1 MSTSSNSTKLK
12 FVRINDDKQ
21 PIEKW
26 KDNIN
31 LSDNY
36 TELRGASLV
45 IPKGIVI
52 IDFDGDNINKSGVS
66 KDDGIA
72 NYILKEYKPY
82 WVKSRKNHIHLYFKI
97 PEGLDIKNWA
107 DYMTLGGFQVDYRV
121 NGGLAVIK
129 VANKVRECPCEL
141 TYDVLEQLPIL
152 PKICYPLY
160 SNENKNNSLIDM
172 ADGDGRDNSIF
183 NHIGIAK
190 GKHPTIDLK
199 EPILFINNFIFKEPL
214 QEYIVLDKI
223 KRAED
228 NYKNSPNSF
237 QYFKNLDN
245 FVQENKTKELKLICF
260 DDVKTEQPK
269 WIWYPYLPLGTIVLL
284 VGDPGIGKTYI
295 ALWIASILSNGGKF
309 PFDTN
314 NQNEDFGPSNV
325 IFQNGEDGV
334 SYTLKQRLELLKAD
348 FKHIFMIDESDNMFR
363 LDDLALF
370 EESLKRLSPKLVI
383 IDPIQRYIPEGKSMD
398 KANDVRGTLSPI
410 RDLAEKYNCTIII
423 IMHRN
428 KGTKSPSMYRA
439 LGSIDFVGTA
449 RSMLTVE
456 GNNSK
461 KYIHHTKS
469 SMGINGKSIQ
479 YEITN
484 DGIEI
489 IDAISPN
496 ELEENQDRKLDKAID
511 FLKKSLK
518 DGYIASLELSYQ
530 AEEQEI
536 SKSTLK
542 RAKKKLG
549 IEVVQYDNKWYTC
562 LNKEE
567 AEKLKAQL
575 KNEVIE
581 NEEKSN

>member
-190 GKHPTIDLK
+190 GKYPTIDLK

-348 FKHIFMIDESDNMFR
+348 FKHIYMIDESDNMFR

-398 KANDVRGTLSPI
+398 KANDVRGILSPI

-489 IDAISPN
+489 IDAISSN
-496 ELEENQDRKLDKAID
+496 ELEENQDRKLDKAIE
-511 FLKKSLK
+511 FLKNSLK
-518 DGYIASLELSYQ
+518 NGYIASLELSYQ

-567 AEKLKAQL
+567 AEKLKKQL

-581 NEEKSN
+581 NEEKNN

>member
-1 MSTSSNSTKLK
+1 MSASSDSKKLK
-12 FVRINDDKQ
+12 FVRINDNKQ

-26 KDNIN
+26 KDHNN

-36 TELRGASLV
+36 TMLRGASLV
-45 IPKGIVI
+45 IPEGIVI
-52 IDFDGDNINKSGVS
+52 IDFDGDNTNKNGIQ
-66 KDDGIA
+66 KDDIIV
-72 NYILKEYKPY
+72 NYILKKYKPY

-97 PEGLDIKNWA
+97 PEGLEIKNWA

-121 NGGLAVIK
+121 NGGLAAIK

-141 TYDVLEQLPIL
+141 TSSILEQLPIL
-152 PKICYPLY
+152 PDICYPLY

-172 ADGDGRDNSIF
+172 IEGDGRDNAIF
-183 NHIGIAK
+183 HHIGIAI
-190 GKHPTIDLK
+190 GKYPNIDIR

-214 QEYIVLDKI
+214 QDYIILDKI

-228 NYKNSPNSF
+228 NYKDVSNNYL
-237 QYFKNLDN
+237 YFKQLDSFISN
-245 FVQENKTKELKLICF
+245 NKTKELKLVCF

-269 WIWYPYLPLGTIVLL
+269 WIWYPYIPLGTIVLL

-309 PFDTN
+309 PFDN
-314 NQNEDFGPSNV
+314 SNQNEDFGPSNV

-348 FKHIFMIDESDNMFR
+348 SKHIFMIDESDNMFR
-363 LDDLALF
+363 LDDLILF
-370 EESLKRLSPKLVI
+370 EESLKKLKPKLVI
-383 IDPIQRYIPEGKSMD
+383 IDPIQRYIPDGKSMD
-398 KANDVRGTLSPI
+398 KANDVRSTLSPV
-410 RDLAEKYNCTIII
+410 RDLAEKYNCTIMI

-428 KGTKSPSMYRA
+428 KGNKTPSLYRA

-456 GNNSK
+456 ENNSK

-496 ELEENQDRKLDKAID
+496 ELEENQDRKLDKAIE
-511 FLKKSLK
+511 FLKNSLK
-518 DGYIASLELSYQ
+518 NGYIASLELSYQ

-549 IEVVQYDNKWYTC
+549 IEAVQYDNKWYTC

-575 KNEVIE
+575 KNDET
-581 NEEKSN
+581 EEIKN